1 MANYSIKIKNL
12 SKRYRINLKNETK
25 DTFIGAIGSMIMSPY
40 NNLKRI
46 RNLTQVNEK
55 SNNYKDT
62 MSDIIDKKN
71 NYLMKIFF
79 SLITLRLKKFV
90 YYFARYTAILK
101 FNNFLKK
108 N

>member
-1 MANYSIKIKNL
+1 
-12 SKRYRINLKNETK
+12 
-25 DTFIGAIGSMIMSPY
+25 
-40 NNLKRI
+40 
-46 RNLTQVNEK
+46 
-55 SNNYKDT
+55 

-108 N
+108 I